1 MSAKSPQIGF
11 RKTGS
16 ALRESRSECCRFSRV
31 ARMTAYPCEQRQPS
45 EQDEGI
51 QFHCLRFRKRPNSA
65 VAIYPRLL
73 QGRNLR
79 VVFNERNARRKIVE
93 MPAEAA
99 IVEIDQGGLISAGEQ
114 VRQSHIR
121 MDQPVARGGLAECA
135 ETPFNLVLRP
145 CHKFRRACGYVR
157 RILPSSPFRISTENG
172 VAIPRRPREMRRPL
186 PRQSMPMEA
195 PRRFAEPFEDFV
207 QGLFLVR
214 IASFN
219 EFEHCEVSRF
229 GGRAVSRNLDQASVS
244 SGNRLGRDDRPGSP
258 QRFRPG
264 QFAADCIQ

>member
-1 MSAKSPQIGF
+1 MSAKSLQIGF
-11 RKTGS
+11 RKICS
-16 ALRESRSECCRFSRV
+16 ALREIKRERCRFSRV
-31 ARMTAYPCEQRQPS
+31 ARMTAHPCEQRQPS
-45 EQDEGI
+45 KQDESI
-51 QFHCLRFRKRPNSA
+51 QFHFLRFRKRPNSA
-65 VAIYPRLL
+65 VASYPRLL
-73 QGRNLR
+73 QEWYLR
-79 VVFNERNARRKIVE
+79 AVFKERNARCKIVE

-99 IVEIDQGGLISAGEQ
+99 IVEIDQGDLISAGEQ
-114 VRQSHIR
+114 VRQPHIR
-121 MDQPVARGGLAECA
+121 MDQTVARRGLAECVK
-135 ETPFNLVLRP
+135 TPFNLVLRP
-145 CHKFRRACGYVR
+145 CHKFRRACGYIR
-157 RILPSSPFRISTENG
+157 RVLPSPPFRISTEYG
-172 VAIPRRPREMRRPL
+172 VAVPRQPRKMPRPL
-186 PRQSMPMEA
+186 PRRCMSMEA
-195 PRRFAEPFEDFV
+195 PRRLAEPFEGFV